1 MNPRVRA
8 AICLIWRDGRLLVQ
22 RRPEHVFLGGMREF
36 PGGKIEPG
44 ETPAECAVREAR
56 EEAGLLVELTGRREA
71 LAYDY
76 PDRRVTLYPFDA
88 RIVGGQPSP
97 EARWM
102 APGEMRDADFPPAT
116 SPLLRRLRQEASARG
131 CGRG

>member
-8 AICLIWRDGRLLVQ
+8 AICLIWREGRLLVQ
-22 RRPEHVFLGGMREF
+22 RRPDHAFLGGMREF

-56 EEAGLLVELTGRREA
+56 EEAGVRVELTGSREA
-71 LAYDY
+71 LTHDY

-88 RIVGGQPSP
+88 RIAGGEPTP

-116 SPLLRRLRQEASARG
+116 SPLLQRLREEASG
-131 CGRG
+131 SGRGGG